1 MDSEQTGSDTR
12 MAPDKREWSVPAPI
26 RALLWWPGVAFV
38 LVMIAPEAA
47 AAGIAASGVALMT
60 LGAVVPVASRQLRR
74 ARRVAAAE
82 TDDRPTVEMPTIE
95 MPPVGRAA

>member
-1 MDSEQTGSDTR
+1 
-12 MAPDKREWSVPAPI
+12 MAPEKREWSVPAPI

-38 LVMIAPEAA
+38 LVMVAPEAA
-47 AAGIAASGVALMT
+47 AAGIAASGVALVT

-74 ARRVAAAE
+74 TRRPRVAVA
-82 TDDRPTVEMPTIE
+82 DDRPTVELPTIE